1 MTPPETPTPLER
13 VRVQCR
19 ALGLPTLA
27 AVAAELV
34 ATATRENWSLEAFAA
49 ELLGHELEGRRQH
62 RIERLSQE
70 ARLPPGKT
78 LATLD
83 QRRLPLRIRRLLPE
97 LCRGDFVDR
106 ADNLL
111 LFGLPGRG
119 KTHVAAAVAHELVQQ
134 GRRVLFAPTFALIA
148 RLLRAK
154 RDLELERELRRLDR
168 FAVVVL
174 DDIGYV
180 QQSREEMEVL
190 FTFLAERYER
200 RSVVITSN
208 LLFSEW
214 DRIFQNPLTTAAA
227 IDRVVHHS
235 VILEFGA
242 EIPSLRAEAAAQRRQ
257 ADAVANPPGAVPT
270 ADQEVS
276 QDNNDGSPT
285 QEVRFPVRQQ
295 GHV

>member
-1 MTPPETPTPLER
+1 MTPLER
-13 VRVQCR
+13 VRVQCK
-19 ALGLPTLA
+19 ALSLPTLA
-27 AVAAELV
+27 RVAEEVV
-34 ATATRENWSLEAFAA
+34 ATAVRENWSLEAFAA

-62 RIERLSQE
+62 RIERLGQE

-83 QRRLPLRIRRLLPE
+83 QQRLPLRIRRLLPE
-97 LCRGDFVDR
+97 LCGGDFVDR
-106 ADNLL
+106 ADNIL

-119 KTHVAAAVAHELVQQ
+119 KTHVAAAVAHELVQR
-134 GRRVLFAPTFALIA
+134 GRRVLFTPTYALIA

-168 FAVVVL
+168 FGVVVL

-200 RSVVITSN
+200 RSVIITSN

-242 EIPSLRAEAAAQRRQ
+242 EMRSHRAEAAAARQQ
-257 ADAVANPPGAVPT
+257 ADAARGSTGAAT
-270 ADQEVS
+270 AGREEARRGT
-276 QDNNDGSPT
+276 N
-285 QEVRFPVRQQ
+285 
-295 GHV
+295 